1 MQAQSLAN
9 SCLCGL
15 HCYTSQ
21 ALNHINEAVEESFEL
36 VAAFAL
42 YLWKSSSN
50 QKTDN
55 MSQERGV
62 MRRIQKVNAEKKIVI
77 TIEQSFQ
84 NKRECQ

>member
-1 MQAQSLAN
+1 MKATG

-21 ALNHINEAVEESFEL
+21 ALTHINEAVEESCEL

-42 YLWKSSSN
+42 HLRNLLPN
-50 QKTDN
+50 QKTDI

-62 MRRIQKVNAEKKIVI
+62 VRRIQKVNAEEKNSDHRRAVI
-77 TIEQSFQ
+77 PKQT
-84 NKRECQ
+84 

>member
-21 ALNHINEAVEESFEL
+21 ALNHINEAVEESCEL

-42 YLWKSSSN
+42 YLRKSSSKSKDR
-50 QKTDN
+50 QYESRT
-55 MSQERGV
+55 RGYEENTEGAC
-62 MRRIQKVNAEKKIVI
+62 REKNSDHHRAVI
-77 TIEQSFQ
+77 PKQT
-84 NKRECQ
+84 